1 MTPFGKKMRSLRA
14 DRGLTLKDQAQILRV
29 SEAYLSALEHGK
41 RGRIAPATVDQIC
54 VWLGLIWDDA
64 EELKQLAQLSHPKP
78 SIDTRNLSA
87 DATEAAN
94 LLAQNIDRLSDDD
107 CKLLRNWLREHLR

>member
-14 DRGLTLKDQAQILRV
+14 ERGLTLKDQAQILKV

-54 VWLGLIWDDA
+54 VW
-64 EELKQLAQLSHPKP
+64 
-78 SIDTRNLSA
+78 
-87 DATEAAN
+87 
-94 LLAQNIDRLSDDD
+94 
-107 CKLLRNWLREHLR
+107 

>member
-1 MTPFGKKMRSLRA
+1 MTPFGEKMRALRA
-14 DRGLTLKDQAQILRV
+14 ERGLTLRDQAQLLKV

-64 EELKQLAQLSHPKP
+64 EELKQLALLSHPKP
-78 SIDTRNLSA
+78 TIDTCNLSA

-94 LLAQNIDRLSDDD
+94 LLAQNIDRLSKDD
-107 CKLLRNWLREHLR
+107 CKSLSKWLRAHFR